1 MLDIRP
7 NSEGFAAPLSTMAT
21 NKRTLFEV
29 HFHSH
34 GNVQVGPRLLSEGED
49 EAAIVEPESP
59 GGGGRSLGIFIAVV
73 GGAIAIAL
81 ARRRLTAEREE
92 PDPRE
97 QKNLDRWIPTR

>member
-1 MLDIRP
+1 
-7 NSEGFAAPLSTMAT
+7 MAT

-49 EAAIVEPESP
+49 ETAIAEPESP
-59 GGGGRSLGIFIAVV
+59 DGGDRSLGILIAVL
-73 GGAIAIAL
+73 GGAIALAL
-81 ARRRLTAEREE
+81 ARRRLAGEREE
-92 PDPRE
+92 PEPIE